1 MRNLSLRGLSR
12 VAGILLFVS
21 LIAGGFGELYAP
33 ATVTVATDAAATV
46 EKIRSLNFLFRLGF
60 AAYLLEGLCNI
71 GLVLIFYVLLR
82 PVQRNLA
89 LLAAFFGLVGVAVF
103 AVAELFYL
111 APLLLVGGEAYLSAF
126 TGDQLNVLTLLSLKF
141 YSFASGALMAFGG
154 VGSVINGYLFFIS
167 GFAPRALGALLALGG
182 AAFLVRNFLFV
193 LAPAYAYDWLFLPM
207 LLAMLGLGTW
217 LMARGV
223 NEEAWKARGGAW

>member
-1 MRNLSLRGLSR
+1 MSDLSLRGLTR
-12 VAGILLFVS
+12 IAGILLFVS

-33 ATVTVATDAAATV
+33 AMVTVETDAAATV
-46 EKIRSLNFLFRLGF
+46 QKIRSLDFLFRLGF

-82 PVQRNLA
+82 PVQRSLA

-111 APLLLVGGEAYLSAF
+111 APLLLVAGDAYLSPF
-126 TGDQLNVLTLLSLKF
+126 TGDQLSALTLLSLKF
-141 YSFASGALMAFGG
+141 YSFASGVLMAFGG
-154 VGSVINGYLFFIS
+154 VGSLIFGYLFFIS
-167 GFAPRALGALLALGG
+167 GYAPRALGALLALGG

-217 LMARGV
+217 LIARGV
-223 NEEAWKARGGAW
+223 NEEAWKTRGGEW

>member
-1 MRNLSLRGLSR
+1 LRR
-12 VAGILLFVS
+12 T
-21 LIAGGFGELYAP
+21 P
-33 ATVTVATDAAATV
+33 
-46 EKIRSLNFLFRLGF
+46 
-60 AAYLLEGLCNI
+60 
-71 GLVLIFYVLLR
+71 LR
-82 PVQRNLA
+82 PVQRSLA

-111 APLLLVGGEAYLSAF
+111 APLLLVGGDAYLSAF
-126 TGDQLNVLTLLSLKF
+126 TGDQLSTLTLLALKF

-154 VGSVINGYLFFIS
+154 VGSLIYGYLFFIS
-167 GFAPRALGALLALGG
+167 GYAPRALGALLALGG

-217 LMARGV
+217 LIARGV
-223 NEEAWKARGGAW
+223 NEEAWTTRGGEW